1 MVIGAILVAV
11 AILLVYETRALMMG
25 ESADTD
31 VVRSV
36 RAIAENDPSV
46 DGVARLLTMQLGPH
60 RVLLNIDVQF
70 RPHLSARELFDA
82 VDRIEGRVR
91 RAHPEMQDI
100 FVEIEALRHA
110 GQANR

>member
-1 MVIGAILVAV
+1 MFRSIAGCVNDPTPGGGVTDPAC
-11 AILLVYETRALMMG
+11 

-82 VDRIEGRVR
+82 IDRIEGRVR